1 MVYRRRSGED
11 LKARP
16 AHIKLTGDR
25 QPMESGRV
33 LEQAYALRETLV
45 ELRRRI
51 HRHPELGF
59 RETETARLVAD
70 TLAPLGLKVETGIAK
85 TGVVGHLGDEGPTI
99 AVRADMDA
107 LPIQEEN
114 DVLYAS
120 EVPGVMHACG
130 HDAHTAMLL
139 GAAMLLSRRRP
150 PGRVRFLFQPCEE
163 GMGDEGKSGAMRMVD
178 DGAMTGV
185 DAVIALHVEPRTQ
198 TGQIKVEEGP
208 MCAAADTFKATIVGN
223 GCHGAFPHL
232 GTDPVF
238 VSAQVI
244 SAMQGI
250 VARRLD
256 PTTPAVVTV
265 GAIHGGTASNIIPS
279 EVRIAGTIRSLDEE
293 VRRRTWA
300 ELRNTLAL
308 SRALGGDFQL
318 EIKEGFPVMVN
329 DPAMAG
335 LIREVAVD
343 LLGANNVLPG
353 QPEMG
358 AEDFS
363 VLAAQAPG
371 AMFFLGVRP
380 EDSERDRQLHSADFD
395 VDENAL
401 PIGAA
406 ILAEV
411 ARRYLDEASS

>member
-1 MVYRRRSGED
+1 MGSGD
-11 LKARP
+11 TLR
-16 AHIKLTGDR
+16 
-25 QPMESGRV
+25 
-33 LEQAYALRETLV
+33 QAYALGETLV

-51 HRHPELGF
+51 HHHPELGF
-59 RETETARLVAD
+59 RETETARLVAE

-85 TGVVGHLGDEGPTI
+85 TGVVGHLGDDGPTI
-99 AVRADMDA
+99 AIRADMDA

-114 DVLYAS
+114 DVPYSS

-139 GAAMLLSRRRP
+139 GAAMLLSTSKRP

-163 GMGDEGKSGAMRMVD
+163 GMGDEGRSGAMRMVD
-178 DGAMTGV
+178 EGVMQGV

-198 TGQIKVEEGP
+198 TGQIKVGEGP
-208 MCAAADTFKATIVGN
+208 MCAAADSFKATIMGD

-232 GTDPVF
+232 GTDPIF
-238 VSAQVI
+238 ISAQVI
-244 SAMQGI
+244 SALQGI
-250 VARRLD
+250 VGRRLD

-279 EVRIAGTIRSLDEE
+279 EVRISGTIRSLDED
-293 VRRRTWA
+293 VRRRAWA
-300 ELRNTLAL
+300 ELRNTVGL

-318 EIKEGFPVMVN
+318 EIEEGFPVMVN
-329 DPAMAG
+329 EAGMAG

-343 LLGANNVLPG
+343 LLGADNALPG
-353 QPEMG
+353 EPEMG

-363 VLAAQAPG
+363 VLMAQAPG
-371 AMFFLGVRP
+371 AMFFLGVGP
-380 EDSERDRQLHSADFD
+380 EDSERARQLHSADFD
-395 VDENAL
+395 LDENAL

-406 ILAEV
+406 LLAEV
-411 ARRYLDEASS
+411 ALRYLDEASS

>member
-1 MVYRRRSGED
+1 MGSGD
-11 LKARP
+11 TLR
-16 AHIKLTGDR
+16 
-25 QPMESGRV
+25 
-33 LEQAYALRETLV
+33 QAYALGETLV

-51 HRHPELGF
+51 HHHPELGF
-59 RETETARLVAD
+59 RETETARLVAE

-85 TGVVGHLGDEGPTI
+85 TGVVGHLGDDGPTI
-99 AVRADMDA
+99 AIRADMDA

-114 DVLYAS
+114 DVPYSS

-139 GAAMLLSRRRP
+139 GAAMLLSTSKRP

-163 GMGDEGKSGAMRMVD
+163 GMGDEGRSGAMRMVD
-178 DGAMTGV
+178 EGVMQGV

-198 TGQIKVEEGP
+198 TGQIKVGEGP
-208 MCAAADTFKATIVGN
+208 MCAAADSFKATIMGD

-238 VSAQVI
+238 ISAQVI
-244 SAMQGI
+244 SALQGI
-250 VARRLD
+250 VGRRLD

-279 EVRIAGTIRSLDEE
+279 EVRIAGTIRTLDEE
-293 VRRRTWA
+293 VRRRAWA
-300 ELRNTLAL
+300 ELRSTLGL

-318 EIKEGFPVMVN
+318 EIEEGFPVMVN
-329 DPAMAG
+329 DAGMAG

-343 LLGANNVLPG
+343 LLGGDNVLPG
-353 QPEMG
+353 EPEMG

-363 VLAAQAPG
+363 ALMAQAPG
-371 AMFFLGVRP
+371 AMFFLGVGP
-380 EDSERDRQLHSADFD
+380 EESERPRQLHSADFD
-395 VDENAL
+395 LDENAL

-406 ILAEV
+406 LLAEV
-411 ARRYLDEASS
+411 ALRCLDEASS